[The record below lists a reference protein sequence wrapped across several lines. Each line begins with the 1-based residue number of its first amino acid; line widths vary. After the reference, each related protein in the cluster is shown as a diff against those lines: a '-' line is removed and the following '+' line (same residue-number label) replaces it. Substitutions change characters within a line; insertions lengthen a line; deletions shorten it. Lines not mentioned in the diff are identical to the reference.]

1 MVFTVQSDVGCQSIL
16 LLFNLLVEY
25 RIRDWRCSVQINL
38 DIDPSETGYTHDYIG
53 ISAIDTQAAL
63 HGVNSETFR

>member
-1 MVFTVQSDVGCQSIL
+1 MLSSNQ
-16 LLFNLLVEY
+16 
-25 RIRDWRCSVQINL
+25 L
-38 DIDPSETGYTHDYIG
+38 DIDPSETGYSHDYIG